1 MVGDRLNRKP
11 SARREYLILTRDQGQ
26 SDVVKCGGDLPVS
39 RISVS
44 LAPDRCRVSDF
55 HFAKDMFAEPGI
67 VASDEAIWEE

>member
-1 MVGDRLNRKP
+1 MVGERLNRKS
-11 SARREYLILTRDQGQ
+11 SARREYLILPRNQGQ
-26 SDVVKCGGDLPVS
+26 SGVVKCGSNLSIS

-67 VASDEAIWEE
+67 VASDEAIWGE